1 MEHINKF
8 RVTTTQITT
17 GSTYQ
22 ARGGSIMFYN
32 GSTTDTIVI
41 NGFPILPQS
50 VLTDDANQNEMNI
63 TIYTITYTGTD
74 RKLIIREKIFV
85 S

>member
-1 MEHINKF
+1 
-8 RVTTTQITT
+8 
-17 GSTYQ
+17 
-22 ARGGSIMFYN
+22 MFYN
-32 GSTTDTIVI
+32 GSTTDTIIV

-50 VLTDDANQNEMNI
+50 VLTDDANQSEMNI
-63 TIYTITYTGTD
+63 TIYTITYIGTD